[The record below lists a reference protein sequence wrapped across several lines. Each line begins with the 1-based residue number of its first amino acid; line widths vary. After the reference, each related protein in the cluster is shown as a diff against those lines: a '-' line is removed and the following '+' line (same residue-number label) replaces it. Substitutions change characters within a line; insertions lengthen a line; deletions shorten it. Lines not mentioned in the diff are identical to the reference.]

1 MACKRSLI
9 LFPGCRRQKGAN
21 AFRGFT
27 FVSKGFGV
35 TIRIRNNLWQVG
47 GNGLT
52 DPSDAAIYLLSFGD
66 KAALI
71 DAGSGRG
78 QAQLIK
84 NIAEHLEPNVQ
95 LEYLLLTHCHFD
107 HTGGAEA
114 VRDEYGCRIVAHELD
129 AVYLESGDNRVT
141 GASWYG
147 ATHEPFTI
155 DTKLQGHETNLAIG
169 SGAIKA
175 ISSPGHSPGSVVYT
189 TDIDSELILFGQDI
203 HGPIHS
209 ELLSDE
215 KQYLDSL
222 GRLLDLNADVLLEGH
237 FGVIETKQEV
247 REFIEYW
254 RSPIGVSHYAILYAP
269 DDWDPRRGNA
279 STSGQITNMNNDI

>member
-1 MACKRSLI
+1 MSVLR
-9 LFPGCRRQKGAN
+9 
-21 AFRGFT
+21 
-27 FVSKGFGV
+27 VS
-35 TIRIRNNLWQVG
+35 IRIRNNLWQVG

-52 DPSDAAIYLLSFGD
+52 DPSDAAIYLVRFGD
-66 KAALI
+66 IAALI

-78 QAQLIK
+78 QGQLRK
-84 NIAEHLEPNVQ
+84 NIAECLEPNVQ

-107 HTGGAEA
+107 HTGGAKA

-129 AVYLESGDNRVT
+129 ATYLESGDNRVT

-147 ATHEPFTI
+147 ATLEPFTI
-155 DTKLQGHETNLAIG
+155 DTKLQGHETNLSIG

-175 ISSPGHSPGSVVYT
+175 IHSPGHSPGSVVYT
-189 TDIDSELILFGQDI
+189 TEIDGELILFGQDI

-215 KQYLDSL
+215 KQYLDSQ

-237 FGVIETKQEV
+237 FGVIETKKEV

-269 DDWDPRRGNA
+269 DDWDPRRGNT